1 MSIKLYLV
9 DNQLSSGVLVV
20 GLLIVSEMPDRQR
33 RDSTNQIYPYLSC
46 RDEKNLNQHLNMAS

>member
-33 RDSTNQIYPYLSC
+33 QESHKLNLSYLSED
-46 RDEKNLNQHLNMAS
+46 RASAT